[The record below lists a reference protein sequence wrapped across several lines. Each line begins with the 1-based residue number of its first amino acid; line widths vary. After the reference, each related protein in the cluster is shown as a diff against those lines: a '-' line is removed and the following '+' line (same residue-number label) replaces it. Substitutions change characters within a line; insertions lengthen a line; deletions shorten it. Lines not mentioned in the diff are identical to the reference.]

1 MSGKGLATSY
11 GVQLLRSLTVQ
22 PQCRAD
28 VHIESGPALEIGHF
42 YYLYCMPN
50 AEAGV
55 GNVTVIEQ
63 NDRMCVEQVQGDDTV
78 SNSKMCDNVIVL
90 AAKK

>member
-1 MSGKGLATSY
+1 
-11 GVQLLRSLTVQ
+11 
-22 PQCRAD
+22 
-28 VHIESGPALEIGHF
+28 
-42 YYLYCMPN
+42 MPN

-55 GNVTVIEQ
+55 GNVTVIEE